1 MRRAA
6 ALTGR
11 AANAVRPETGPGASA
26 AAVTARERTAGQAL
40 AGRRAAC
47 MLGEA
52 MIGRARLGAAVG
64 MHRRAGCSGSIYGLA
79 SWDADESSFYPNS
92 FRVPNCL
99 PQPLPFHTYTHAPPH
114 STTHTRSST
123 T

>member
-64 MHRRAGCSGSIYGLA
+64 MHRRAGCSGSIERLA
-79 SWDADESSFYPNS
+79 MGTRRFIRQITRA
-92 FRVPNCL
+92 L
-99 PQPLPFHTYTHAPPH
+99 PRPLTPYIPVSHI
-114 STTHTRSST
+114 HTRPAPLHNTHSLQYYLA
-123 T
+123 